1 MRASSYSLKEKN
13 MKRTELREIVFK
25 SLYQLENNK
34 TDLTVEEAI
43 QYLVE
48 DFKGEQYLYV
58 KNFVKEVIEK
68 KDELDEIVSPHLK
81 NWTLDRLLK
90 TDRIILRMATYE
102 LKYTDTP
109 EKVIFNEA
117 VEIAKVYSD
126 DDHYKF
132 INGVLSSLSKVKE

>member
-1 MRASSYSLKEKN
+1 

-109 EKVIFNEA
+109 EKVIFKIGRA
-117 VEIAKVYSD
+117 HV
-126 DDHYKF
+126 
-132 INGVLSSLSKVKE
+132 

>member
-1 MRASSYSLKEKN
+1 

-34 TDLTVEEAI
+34 TDLTAEEAI

-132 INGVLSSLSKVKE
+132 INGVLSSLSKS

>member
-1 MRASSYSLKEKN
+1 
-13 MKRTELREIVFK
+13 MKRTELREMVFK

-132 INGVLSSLSKVKE
+132 INGVLSSLSKS

>member
-1 MRASSYSLKEKN
+1 

-109 EKVIFNEA
+109 VKVIFNEA

-132 INGVLSSLSKVKE
+132 INGVLSSLSKS

>member
-1 MRASSYSLKEKN
+1 

-68 KDELDEIVSPHLK
+68 KDELDEIVSQHLK

-132 INGVLSSLSKVKE
+132 INGVLSSLSKS

>member
-1 MRASSYSLKEKN
+1 

-58 KNFVKEVIEK
+58 KNFIKEVIEK

-132 INGVLSSLSKVKE
+132 INGVLSSLSKS

>member
-1 MRASSYSLKEKN
+1 

-58 KNFVKEVIEK
+58 KNFVKEVEEK

-132 INGVLSSLSKVKE
+132 INGVLSSLSKS

>member
-1 MRASSYSLKEKN
+1 M
-13 MKRTELREIVFK
+13 
-25 SLYQLENNK
+25 
-34 TDLTVEEAI
+34 
-43 QYLVE
+43 
-48 DFKGEQYLYV
+48 

-132 INGVLSSLSKVKE
+132 INGVLSSLSKS